1 MKKTGLLFA
10 LLLFVLTA
18 CSPSTP
24 APRTTVPATPSAQA
38 ITMVT
43 GPDGLSNCC
52 TDSGYYKVEVSAG
65 LARVYYIDFASQQ
78 RVVLCNRPEC
88 THTDATCT
96 GVINRWAAIFKAGD
110 KLYLYYPE
118 VWAEHPDQTS
128 CARIES
134 MNLDSS
140 GREPFYS
147 FGANEAVSYGIATD
161 GAALYFTMQTTEAEN
176 GEIVQRYSLAKLDLT
191 TRQLS
196 VLKDTLL
203 PVEAPVGGD
212 GDCLLLLK
220 KIKETQPGVLQHSV
234 TALNVNTGK
243 EKALAAWQDSRIGSA
258 VFQATLYQLDL
269 QQSTLQMTTQTGT
282 TTVNL
287 QGAPAL
293 VDATLT
299 LAGRWGDDLY
309 FFVTSPDGAG
319 SAKEYSY
326 CIDCKTGAVLP
337 LTLGYQLVIDGDVY
351 PYYDSILGKVRQDL
365 LVIYGGKKVT
375 FTATGPGGEPVEQQ
389 GYETSYALIPQ
400 GDFNQN
406 DDANKKDIQIVD
418 PVLY

>member
-18 CSPSTP
+18 CSPSVSAPP
-24 APRTTVPATPSAQA
+24 AAVTATPSAQA

-52 TDSGYYKVEVSAG
+52 TDSGYYKVEYSAG
-65 LARVYYIDFASQQ
+65 LARVYYVDFASQQ
-78 RVVLCNRPEC
+78 RGVLCNRPEC

-96 GVINRWAAIFKAGD
+96 GVIDRWAEIFKAGD

-118 VWAEHPDQTS
+118 IEAEHPDQTS
-128 CARIES
+128 CAIIES
-134 MNLDSS
+134 MNLDGS

-147 FGANEAVSYGIATD
+147 FDANESIPYGIATD
-161 GAALYFTMQTTEAEN
+161 GAALYFTKLITETEN

-212 GDCLLLLK
+212 RDCLLLK
-220 KIKETQPGVLQHSV
+220 KVEEIQPGVLQHSV
-234 TALNVNTGK
+234 TALNVNTGE
-243 EKALAAWQDSRIGSA
+243 EKALAAWQDDRIGSA

-351 PYYDSILGKVRQDL
+351 PYYDSILGKVGQDL
-365 LVIYGGKKVT
+365 LVIYGSKKVT

-400 GDFNQN
+400 DDFNQN
-406 DDANKKDIQIVD
+406 NDANKKDIQIVD

>member
-10 LLLFVLTA
+10 LLLFVMTA
-18 CSPSTP
+18 CSPAASVPP
-24 APRTTVPATPSAQA
+24 AVVTATPSAQA

-52 TDSGYYKVEVSAG
+52 TDSGYYKVEFSAG

-96 GVINRWAAIFKAGD
+96 GVIDRWAEIFKAGD

-118 VWAEHPDQTS
+118 IEAEHPDQTS
-128 CARIES
+128 CAKIES
-134 MNLDSS
+134 MNLDGS

-147 FGANEAVSYGIATD
+147 FDANEAVSYGIATD

-176 GEIVQRYSLAKLDLT
+176 DEIVQRYDLVSLDLT

-196 VLKDTLL
+196 VIKKNLL
-203 PVEAPVGGD
+203 PIEAPVGGD
-212 GDCLLLLK
+212 GDCLLLK
-220 KIKETQPGVLQHSV
+220 KVEETQPGVLQHSV
-234 TALNVNTGK
+234 TSLNVNTGE
-243 EKALAAWQDSRIGSA
+243 EKALAAWQDDRIGSA
-258 VFQATLYQLDL
+258 VFQTTLYQLDL
-269 QQSTLQMTTQTGT
+269 QQGTLQMTTQTGT
-282 TTVNL
+282 TTVHL

-319 SAKEYSY
+319 GAKEYSY

-351 PYYDSILGKVRQDL
+351 PYYDSILGKVGQDM
-365 LVIYGGKKVT
+365 LVICGGEKVT

-400 GDFNQN
+400 DDFNQN
-406 DDANKKDIQIVD
+406 NDANKKDIQIVD